1 MQVWKSTG
9 TVMLVE
15 ALLWR
20 DAQHTRNWGC
30 SVLLSALF
38 PFPSLS
44 EGMPTITTIHWPL
57 WRRLQMPRM
66 THKILCCQRSFMWC
80 QWIFLISE
88 NRNVAYGEL
97 NPRMHPDTAQSLLIS
112 HGTGKWI
119 FHMSAH
125 TQKQLKFHFTV
136 KCHTQQSQTHPPPP
150 GWLILIFQSWR
161 LPLPRP
167 SPLGWRFGHQ
177 ARFSSEV
184 AAEMQKAEAA
194 FHCYLQVTLPTT
206 QP

>member
-57 WRRLQMPRM
+57 WRCLQMPRM

-119 FHMSAH
+119 FHWQERAFLDRGSWHISHCFHSPFTTTTNQWSFPSA
-125 TQKQLKFHFTV
+125 L
-136 KCHTQQSQTHPPPP
+136 
-150 GWLILIFQSWR
+150 
-161 LPLPRP
+161 
-167 SPLGWRFGHQ
+167 
-177 ARFSSEV
+177 
-184 AAEMQKAEAA
+184 
-194 FHCYLQVTLPTT
+194 
-206 QP
+206 